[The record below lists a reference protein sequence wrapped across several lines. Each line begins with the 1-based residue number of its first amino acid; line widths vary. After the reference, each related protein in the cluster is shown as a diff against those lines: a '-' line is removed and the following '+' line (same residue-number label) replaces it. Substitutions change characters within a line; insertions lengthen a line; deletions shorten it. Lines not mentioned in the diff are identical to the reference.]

1 MTIYFK
7 NGFYDDTLGSVPEG
21 AVAVGGEEYAALLAG
36 QAQGG
41 QIAANADGKPV
52 LILQPPTPAHTLNL
66 ETMTWEIG
74 EEQAAA
80 YFAKQKT
87 AAAFRLAAKAD
98 ELKNSL
104 LAGYP
109 QVEIDS
115 FYRQEKEALARQADN
130 NAPTPMLAQIAA
142 ARGVELDVLIGK
154 VVEKSARLAV
164 AVGAIIGKRQQL
176 EDKLNTIETAPG
188 LDALEKEIEEWTL
201 NIG

>member
-142 ARGVELDVLIGK
+142 ARGVELDVLIEK

>member
-7 NGFYDDTLGSVPEG
+7 NGFYDDTLGGIPEG
-21 AVAVGGEEYAALLAG
+21 AVAVRAEEYAALLAG

-52 LILQPPTPAHTLNL
+52 LIPQPPTPAHTLNL

-80 YFAKQKT
+80 YFAEQKN
-87 AAAFRLAAKAD
+87 ALAFRLAAKAD

-142 ARGVELDVLIGK
+142 ARGVELDVLIEK
-154 VVEKSARLAV
+154 VIEKSARLAV
-164 AVGAIIGKRQQL
+164 AAGAIIGKRQQL